1 MISNRSQALQ
11 VQHGG
16 NTMKVTGSLWDL
28 PKLIETGLL
37 RVFGELSMTHLCLT
51 PRKLAILSS
60 MWWNITTRESL
71 KPMTLSPLRT
81 KESVPP
87 SETSSMTDSSSR
99 IQSSSNNLSKTCKK
113 RPHSLES
120 SCKMLSKK
128 LLTRLKKISMRSL
141 RRKIWILSIEL
152 RKLSSMVFIRTEDQA
167 KESRVRTRLLLSS
180 RPKTSST
187 KRLTPTS
194 RPLARNISNK

>member
-99 IQSSSNNLSKTCKK
+99 IQSSSNNSSKTCKK

>member
-1 MISNRSQALQ
+1 
-11 VQHGG
+11 
-16 NTMKVTGSLWDL
+16 
-28 PKLIETGLL
+28 
-37 RVFGELSMTHLCLT
+37 
-51 PRKLAILSS
+51 
-60 MWWNITTRESL
+60 
-71 KPMTLSPLRT
+71 
-81 KESVPP
+81 
-87 SETSSMTDSSSR
+87 
-99 IQSSSNNLSKTCKK
+99 
-113 RPHSLES
+113 
-120 SCKMLSKK
+120 MLSKK

-152 RKLSSMVFIRTEDQA
+152 LKLSSMVFIRTEDQA